1 MTGNAHPQTKSP
13 PVQLALDVMGSDHG
27 AAGIVEGGVM
37 AAEDFGPRAHITL
50 VGHSAQIEAALN
62 SFEKR
67 PENITVH
74 HAEGE
79 ITMTDSPSDAVRK
92 PDTSVAVGLKLLKS
106 GQVDVFM
113 SPGNTGAVMAGS
125 LLSLGR
131 ISGVN
136 RPAICALFP
145 TKDFRVCP
153 VLDVGANT
161 SCKPI
166 NLLQFAA
173 LGSAYVSAMEGIES
187 PRVGLLSIGEER
199 SKGNELIVK
208 SHELLEK
215 SPLNFIGNVEG
226 RDILSGEVDLV
237 VTDGFTGNIL
247 LKFAE
252 SIAPFLTN
260 RIRHQVSTNIFSRL
274 GAGLMSP
281 FLGRLRRAFD
291 YAESGGAPLLGINGL
306 VFICHG
312 SSSPRAIKN
321 ALGLVCRMAEKN
333 VIAAMRKEMANNAEL
348 HVDAAR
354 LSSKDTN
361 QKEKSLESSSG

>member
-1 MTGNAHPQTKSP
+1 MKANTHTQTGTPARI
-13 PVQLALDVMGSDHG
+13 ALDVMGSDKG
-27 AAGIVEGGVM
+27 VSGIVAGGAL
-37 AAEDFGPRAHITL
+37 AALDFGASAHITL
-50 VGHSAQIEAALN
+50 VGQSTQIESALA
-62 SFEKR
+62 SLDQR
-67 PENITVH
+67 PDNISVH
-74 HAEGE
+74 HAERE
-79 ITMTDSPSDAVRK
+79 ITMDDSPSDAVRM
-92 PDTSVAVGLKLLKS
+92 PDTSVAAGLKLLKS
-106 GQVDVFM
+106 GQVEAFM

-125 LLSLGR
+125 LLTLGR

-145 TKDFRVCP
+145 TSGLRTRP

-199 SKGNELIVK
+199 SKGNDLIVK

-226 RDILSGEVDLV
+226 RDILSGDVDLV

-252 SIAPFLTN
+252 SISPFLTS
-260 RIRHQVSTNIFSRL
+260 RIRHQVSTNIFSRI

-281 FLGRLRRAFD
+281 FLRRLRRAFD
-291 YAESGGAPLLGINGL
+291 YAESGGAPLLGIDGL

-312 SSSPRAIKN
+312 GSSPRAIKN
-321 ALGLVCRMAEKN
+321 ALAIVKKMIENN
-333 VIAAMRKEMANNAEL
+333 VIGAMRKEMMNNTAL
-348 HVDAAR
+348 HVDAER
-354 LSSKDTN
+354 RMSGQTH
-361 QKEKSLESSSG
+361 EEETSLESSHG

>member
-1 MTGNAHPQTKSP
+1 MTGTTHTP
-13 PVQLALDVMGSDHG
+13 PARLALDVMGSDHG
-27 AAGIVEGGVM
+27 SAGIVEGGAL
-37 AAEDFGPRAHITL
+37 AALGFGARAHITL
-50 VGHSAQIEAALN
+50 VGHTGQIEAALN
-62 SFEKR
+62 SLEQR
-67 PENITVH
+67 PENISIH
-74 HAEGE
+74 HAEAE
-79 ITMTDSPSDAVRK
+79 ITMDDSPSDAVRR

-106 GQVDVFM
+106 GKVDAFM

-145 TKDFRVCP
+145 TKDFRTCP

-187 PRVGLLSIGEER
+187 PTVGLLSIGEER
-199 SKGNELIVK
+199 SKGNDLSVK

-252 SIAPFLTN
+252 SIAPFLTS

-312 SSSPRAIKN
+312 GSSPRAIKN
-321 ALGLVCRMAEKN
+321 ALGLVCRMVEKG
-333 VIAAMRKEMANNAEL
+333 VIAAMRKEMTVNAAL
-348 HVDAAR
+348 HVDAER
-354 LSSKDTN
+354 RSSGN
-361 QKEKSLESSSG
+361 AHKEEISLESSRG